1 MASCPRVELQAIA
14 FSVLVLSALFGG
26 AQIQFLR
33 SSIYQETIEWAGVL
47 AAAFVYCSLRGLIR
61 SRGFSTRLIAVMA
74 TLAGVALLTRVS
86 TALGL
91 YSAVGLLLVALA
103 WSEASPIS
111 HGISHFVRALIC
123 NRTVAALAIL
133 LVFAIL
139 CGVVNYGRWGN
150 PLVFADFHIQL
161 LYVRMGRVPLI
172 AARGEF
178 NIERLW
184 YGILYYLFPIWTIIR
199 PDGRF
204 LFADFESR
212 MLDMVEL
219 PPGSFLLSD
228 PLLLVLG
235 AAFFFRLPQLR
246 KERRVDI
253 RAAAALMI
261 GFSIPIFLMLTAMVM
276 AFRVWSGVYPFIE
289 FAAYLGFYAMCV
301 NPNQYL
307 ASSRRRLYILLIAS
321 AGLGIVCSHLLFIL
335 YKVSQFG
342 DYKMQEI
349 MGHNP
354 AGAIAWVRYYWLA
367 LKTLLPSVAKRLP
380 F

>member
-1 MASCPRVELQAIA
+1 M
-14 FSVLVLSALFGG
+14 LVLSALFGG

-276 AFRVWSGVYPFIE
+276 AFRYRMEFYPFIE